1 MFSSGAD
8 SAHSSPS
15 PAERR
20 KMRHGAGVRRFMLTL
35 TLASWA
41 VSPCAHA
48 QEHGDRQIVQTETA
62 DDQTALDL
70 ADSSGRMSDRSP
82 LDSEESLDQLR
93 VTYRPAALAD
103 KTYVRLLLRRLDRA
117 TLHVCGEMDGLSL
130 PVRLAIE
137 RSDCHRESLHR
148 SVTAIHNPLLTQL
161 ADETLLQLPATP
173 TPPQEEP

>member
-15 PAERR
+15 PVERR
-20 KMRHGAGVRRFMLTL
+20 KTRHETGVRHIMLAL
-35 TLASWA
+35 ILASWA

-48 QEHGDRQIVQTETA
+48 QDHSERQIVQAETA
-62 DDQTALDL
+62 DDLTALDL
-70 ADSSGRMSDRSP
+70 AGSSGRMSDRSP

-93 VTYRPAALAD
+93 VTYRPEALAD
-103 KTYVRLLLRRLDRA
+103 KSYIRLLLRRLDRA
-117 TLHVCGEMDGLSL
+117 ALHVCGEMDGLSL

-161 ADETLLQLPATP
+161 ADETLLQLPTTP

>member
-1 MFSSGAD
+1 
-8 SAHSSPS
+8 
-15 PAERR
+15 
-20 KMRHGAGVRRFMLTL
+20 MLAL

-48 QEHGDRQIVQTETA
+48 QDHGTRQMVQAGTA

-70 ADSSGRMSDRSP
+70 AEPAGRVSDRSP
-82 LDSEESLDQLR
+82 LDSEESLDQLL
-93 VTYRPAALAD
+93 VTYRPEALAD
-103 KTYVRLLLRRLDRA
+103 KAYVRLLLRRLDRA
-117 TLHVCGEMDGLSL
+117 ALQVCGEMDGLSM

-161 ADETLLQLPATP
+161 ADGTLLQLPATP